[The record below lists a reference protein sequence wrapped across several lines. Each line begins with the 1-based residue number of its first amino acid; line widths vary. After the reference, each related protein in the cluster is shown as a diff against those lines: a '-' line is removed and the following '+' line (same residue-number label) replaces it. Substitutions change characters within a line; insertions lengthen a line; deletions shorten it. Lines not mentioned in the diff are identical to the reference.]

1 MIKLINGPINAVRLE
16 GEIFGIKKILYVFCD
31 IHIDVN
37 DQTQC
42 ESWISQDFTSFLAQ
56 EFSKIDKNKYID
68 FFFEMKESKLKS
80 KHYPNR
86 DKYIVETSK
95 FFNKMIRFDK
105 NKKNIGTE
113 FGNNIRFHYIDIRDY
128 FYNNII
134 NMLDEIDNILH
145 NVESYLISNDIKYI
159 IDIINN
165 LLLELA
171 DIIHLISDPK
181 NESIKP
187 TNNYDKNKMII
198 VMKKLNFNYKHSE
211 TKKGIQPLLDNIINE
226 LKEISTKLLDF
237 NKLLSEYELYIK
249 KFNRDGDLYS
259 KLNIT
264 KSNEITYTVDYNV
277 ANKYLYDIKEHFNI
291 FYNLITSTFAKIVDL
306 YFLRRFIDKDYVTNA
321 ISYTGL
327 GHSIVYI
334 HTLVK
339 YFNMK
344 ITNASYIKDPID
356 KVNKEL
362 LNYDIV
368 TTDVQLFF
376 YPPKLI
382 QCSDLSSFPDN
393 FN

>member
-1 MIKLINGPINAVRLE
+1 MTKLINGPVNAIRLE
-16 GEIFGIKKILYVFCD
+16 GEIFGIKKVLYVFCD
-31 IHIDVN
+31 MHMDIYE
-37 DQTQC
+37 QTQC
-42 ESWISQDFTSFLAQ
+42 ESWISQDFTSFLAH
-56 EFSKIDKNKYID
+56 EFSKIDKNKSVD
-68 FFFEMKESKLKS
+68 FFFETWEDMIKTR
-80 KHYPNR
+80 HYPNR
-86 DKYIVETSK
+86 DKYIEETSK

-105 NKKNIGTE
+105 DKKNIGTE
-113 FGNNIRFHYIDIRDY
+113 FGNNVRFHYIDIRNY
-128 FYNNII
+128 FQKNIN
-134 NMLDEIDNILH
+134 NMLYEIKNILH
-145 NVESYLISNDIKYI
+145 NVESYLISNDVKYI
-159 IDIINN
+159 IDLTNN
-165 LLLELA
+165 LLLEIT

-181 NESIKP
+181 NESTKP

-211 TKKGIQPLLDNIINE
+211 TKKGIQSLLDNIINK
-226 LKEISTKLLDF
+226 LKEISTTLLDF

-249 KFNRDGDLYS
+249 KFNRDSDLYS
-259 KLNIT
+259 KLNTSAIIYYVDLKIT
-264 KSNEITYTVDYNV
+264 
-277 ANKYLYDIKEHFNI
+277 NKYLYDIKEK
-291 FYNLITSTFAKIVDL
+291 YNDIKLLILSTFAKIVDL

-327 GHSIVYI
+327 NHSIVYI
-334 HTLVK
+334 HTLVR

-368 TTDVQLFF
+368 DKDVQLFF